1 MGQKYLECNMISTSF
16 FSFFSERRRT
26 QQPQQAIHETAQ
38 STHVPSWRR
47 RQQAAG
53 SEGIAK
59 SEGAFALL
67 LLLLRALPDYFLLGA
82 IRFLLLVVPISR
94 AFVEVLGPALNTTF
108 IE

>member
-1 MGQKYLECNMISTSF
+1 MLHATRF
-16 FSFFSERRRT
+16 FFFLFSERRRT

-67 LLLLRALPDYFLLGA
+67 LLLRALPDYFLLGA
-82 IRFLLLVVPISR
+82 IRFLLVVVPISR